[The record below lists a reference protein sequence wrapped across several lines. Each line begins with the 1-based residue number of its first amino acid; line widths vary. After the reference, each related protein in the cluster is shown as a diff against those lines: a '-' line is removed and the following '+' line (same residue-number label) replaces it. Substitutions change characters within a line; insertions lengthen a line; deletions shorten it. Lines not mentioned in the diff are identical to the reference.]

1 MSPRTKNNKPS
12 AKHGKKPATTSKK
25 PSAKTRE
32 RPTQPYDN
40 GLKRLVTARPQDWL
54 NWLVPGATFCRQLS
68 ENQASLTL
76 ITDTVLEV
84 SMNGRPGIVHI
95 EFQSGPDADM
105 DCRLLEYATLL
116 YRKYRCKTMTNFV
129 IYLRPDA
136 KPEAPV

>member
-1 MSPRTKNNKPS
+1 MSPRTQNNKPP
-12 AKHGKKPATTSKK
+12 AKREKKPAISSKK
-25 PSAKTRE
+25 KSANPDEMPDK
-32 RPTQPYDN
+32 PYDN

-84 SMNGRPGIVHI
+84 DMNGQPGIVHI